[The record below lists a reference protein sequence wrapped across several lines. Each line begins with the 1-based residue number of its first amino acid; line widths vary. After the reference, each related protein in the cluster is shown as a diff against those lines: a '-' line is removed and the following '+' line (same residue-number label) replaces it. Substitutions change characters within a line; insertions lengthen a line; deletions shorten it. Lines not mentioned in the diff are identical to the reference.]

1 MKPDGESCVPS
12 ASALS
17 LVLTGYM
24 YDTLVYYAYV
34 KQYMEASKF
43 QSDAKQWEN
52 LLHWTNEAMNPH
64 LNYVGEL
71 VAVSKVKYRCSVTC
85 YLFCTVHK
93 QGNNTEAVYNLD
105 KFDVE
110 LALYS
115 RRVL

>member
-1 MKPDGESCVPS
+1 MKPFGESCVPS
-12 ASALS
+12 ASALP

-64 LNYVGEL
+64 LNYVGEFI
-71 VAVSKVKYRCSVTC
+71 AVSKVKYRCKFFAIYYIQSTNKA
-85 YLFCTVHK
+85 TIPK
-93 QGNNTEAVYNLD
+93 QSTI
-105 KFDVE
+105 
-110 LALYS
+110 
-115 RRVL
+115 